1 MDVNG
6 GNPKNMGTFD
16 VANPLA
22 EVGQLNPPTRLL
34 CGPGPSNAHPRV
46 HAAMSLPMI
55 GHMDEAFVGG
65 VMGDIEKLLNY
76 AWQTSN
82 SFTLPISGTGS
93 AAWEAAVA
101 NLTVPGDVHLVF
113 VNGYFGERH
122 CDMASRY
129 GAVIKRVEKKWG
141 DVFSFDEI
149 TEAVHV
155 NKPAIVWMCLAETS
169 TGAMQPMDGI
179 GSLCRSVG
187 CLLVLD
193 TVTAIGGIP
202 VYLDAWQVDCSY
214 AGGQKCLSCP
224 PGIAPLTMGPR
235 AIEKMDAR
243 QKVV

>member
-101 NLTVPGDVHLVF
+101 NLTVPGD
-113 VNGYFGERH
+113 GESGR
-122 CDMASRY
+122 AS
-129 GAVIKRVEKKWG
+129 V
-141 DVFSFDEI
+141 
-149 TEAVHV
+149 
-155 NKPAIVWMCLAETS
+155 CLALVSMGCATS
-169 TGAMQPMDGI
+169 VVLRNAHVMGFSCLYNVSIRTVHDA
-179 GSLCRSVG
+179 G
-187 CLLVLD
+187 CLAGCVLR
-193 TVTAIGGIP
+193 
-202 VYLDAWQVDCSY
+202 
-214 AGGQKCLSCP
+214 
-224 PGIAPLTMGPR
+224 R
-235 AIEKMDAR
+235 AFHYFLQCIWYS
-243 QKVV
+243 